1 MSEKN
6 EKEIDIAV
14 EKANETNLIIRIFV
28 WAMMLIILG
37 CFIYSMYESDV
48 KYKQAK
54 SLQSH
59 AERCTVY
66 HIKAPENSVYTCKGD

>member
-1 MSEKN
+1 MTRRVAKKRYKKALDAMKRPMPGMSAE
-6 EKEIDIAV
+6 
-14 EKANETNLIIRIFV
+14 
-28 WAMMLIILG
+28 W
-37 CFIYSMYESDV
+37 
-48 KYKQAK
+48 K